1 MANRNISATVQ
12 IGATMASS
20 VGAVFGKLDKQINSL
35 GGSLAK
41 LKRQSGDIT
50 KLQAAQGKLAE
61 AKAKGSTAATA
72 RYTAQI
78 EKLSKALSEAGVDT
92 SQLAKEQERLASAIG
107 QSESRMA
114 SMTRIGAG
122 MSRIKTAASGVGDAF
137 GRVKTN
143 VMGLATKMTAL
154 GAVTGYVFKTQFVD
168 TAAEFERL
176 QTILTTLE
184 GGNVTKAKQAFGW
197 ISEFAAKT
205 PYDIKQVSEAF
216 VRLRAYGIDPI
227 KGDTLKTLGDTAA
240 SMGKDVMAA
249 VEAIADA
256 VTGENERLKEFGI
269 KAAKQGGQIIYSY
282 TDRAGK
288 QRQKAVD
295 ASNREL
301 IRSTLTAIWNE
312 KYAGA
317 MEAQSKTWAGMM
329 SNMGDQWTRFTSSVM
344 AAGLFDWMKTEVGG
358 ILDEL
363 NKAAADGRLQAWAK
377 QTGTAI
383 KEAFISFKEF
393 AIEAKSAVIATKDF
407 VGGWQNLGKILGS
420 ISLAPTIASV
430 GSLTLALYGLL
441 GPLGSVVALYAAFYD
456 QQVVYDGAYKGIT
469 AMLEGLSSAK
479 AAFIDFHAN
488 VLAAVIIKS
497 EQLKQGFNSLAEW
510 GVNAALKIKDSFI
523 SLIHSAIDPLMGKL
537 GSVFAWISGTSV
549 GKWAGLG
556 GKSEM
561 PTTSLSRSIMP
572 AENMPAAGRTN
583 NVKQD
588 FQINVTAPSS
598 SPAAVGEAVKS
609 GIQSMKL
616 YDQTGT
622 LVPQ

>member
-61 AKAKGSTAATA
+61 AKAKGSASATA

-92 SQLAKEQERLASAIG
+92 SRLTSEQARLASAIG

-122 MSRIKTAASGVGDAF
+122 MSRIKTAASGVGTAF
-137 GRVKTN
+137 GKVKN
-143 VMGLATKMTAL
+143 N
-154 GAVTGYVFKTQFVD
+154 VTGVASKIGVLGGVAAYGFKTQFLDV
-168 TAAEFERL
+168 AAEFERL

-184 GGNVTKAKQAFGW
+184 GGNVAKAKQAFGW
-197 ISEFAAKT
+197 ISNFAAKT

-227 KGDTLKTLGDTAA
+227 KGDTLKTLGDTASA
-240 SMGKDVMAA
+240 MGKDVMSA

-269 KAAKQGGQIIYSY
+269 KAAKDGGRIIYSY

-295 ASNREL
+295 AGNREL

-329 SNMGDQWTRFTSSVM
+329 SNMGDQWTRFTMRVM
-344 AAGLFDWMKTEVGG
+344 GEGLYDWMKKKLGG
-358 ILDEL
+358 ALDRI
-363 NKAAADGRLQAWAK
+363 NKAAEDGTLDKWAK
-377 QTGTAI
+377 
-383 KEAFISFKEF
+383 EAGKSIRKAFEQMEKF
-393 AIEAKSAVIATKDF
+393 ARSTWRSVKAVRDF
-407 VGGWQNLGKILGS
+407 VGGWKNLGVILGAVM
-420 ISLAPTIASV
+420 LAPTIASV
-430 GSLTLALYGLL
+430 GSLALAIGNVVIQVGALIGPSIIAGLTTLATTMKALAVASWAAA
-441 GPLGSVVALYAAFYD
+441 GPWFIMAA
-456 QQVVYDGAYKGIT
+456 GI
-469 AMLEGLSSAK
+469 
-479 AAFIDFHAN
+479 
-488 VLAAVIIKS
+488 AAVGYVIYKFKDDIMDLLDS
-497 EQLKQGFNSLAEW
+497 AINPLLDALREIGEWVGNSKIGKLFGLDKYNLDGTPQAEKAP
-510 GVNAALKIKDSFI
+510 VNALVPFRTNEAMKTDL
-523 SLIHSAIDPLMGKL
+523 L
-537 GSVFAWISGTSV
+537 
-549 GKWAGLG
+549 
-556 GKSEM
+556 
-561 PTTSLSRSIMP
+561 RQIMP
-572 AENMPAAGRTN
+572 AENMPAAGATN
-583 NVKQD
+583 NVKQE
-588 FQINVTAPSS
+588 FNMQITAPSND
-598 SPAAVGEAVKS
+598 PKAIFETFKS
-609 GIQSMKL
+609 GLKSMKL